1 VNIAKDCTKSE
12 GHMGAKAELKMEATL
27 EATSGLQSTELKVK
41 ATCKA
46 ELKSERLRNQ
56 RLNGR

>member
-1 VNIAKDCTKSE
+1 MLLKTACTKSE

-41 ATCKA
+41 ATYM
-46 ELKSERLRNQ
+46 
-56 RLNGR
+56 